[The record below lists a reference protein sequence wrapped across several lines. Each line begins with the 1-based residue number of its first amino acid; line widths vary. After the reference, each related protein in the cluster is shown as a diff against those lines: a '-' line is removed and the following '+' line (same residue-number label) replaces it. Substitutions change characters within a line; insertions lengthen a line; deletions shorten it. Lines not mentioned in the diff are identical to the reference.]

1 MPQRWRVADI
11 LRGAVNPRRN
21 QIGRG
26 KSTRTVWRLWSRVT
40 RTAAGSHGGKVTK
53 QL

>member
-1 MPQRWRVADI
+1 MPSDGESQTFER
-11 LRGAVNPRRN
+11 RGQSSEKPD
-21 QIGRG
+21 GRG
-26 KSTRTVWRLWSRVT
+26 KSTKNRWRLWSRVT